1 MRIIKLLSKLKF
13 NDYATQSAS
22 SVPLY
27 KLRLHMSKKTQT
39 RGAIALLAV
48 GALAAATS
56 AAQAQTVTTTSTAKC
71 SYVFNTNLTVG
82 TRSTDVMNLQKVLN
96 MNSATAVATTGAGSM
111 GNETTLFGPATRAAV
126 IKYQKANGI
135 TPAAG
140 FVGALTRASLNQ
152 VCTGTGST
160 TGSTTGTTTNTSG
173 VQVALAANQPT
184 TALVAGQAGAVLANV
199 VLSGNGTVQNIVLAR
214 TGVSSNDVLQN
225 VYLFDGATRLTD
237 AASVASDNTIRF
249 NNANIAVNGSRTIT
263 VRADIATTIQVSTV
277 VGQIVGVA
285 VTGYT
290 MSGSTTVNA
299 VSAQGNNL
307 LIAGA
312 TTATASMST
321 TNKVIANGNLTLPQT
336 NYSVW
341 GTDLQIGTRAALLK
355 SVTVKM
361 IGSAPTNSLTNVG
374 LVVNGVRVASAS
386 ADANGRFVF
395 DLSAAPRV
403 LATGSHLVEVRADVV
418 AGSSRSFYF
427 TLENAADLM
436 VEDSNLG
443 VNVNVTN
450 VTSSNAKNAGT
461 QSIGSASNSSV
472 TLAQDSSFTT
482 TNVVAGTSN
491 APIAKFRLTAFGEDT
506 KVQYVTLN
514 LANNSATTTAMSNVA
529 LYVNGAQVG
538 STNNSGTQTMSFNLG
553 SQFMATAGV
562 AYTLEV
568 RADMV
573 NRAGVNIANG
583 TPVRADV
590 TSIEGQGMSSQNTFN
605 RPGTVQG
612 QSITIGGSTVNFGK
626 TIGAVSSTISKNQT
640 NVKIAS
646 FQLQAGSIEDITVN
660 QLTLALGGDVPL
672 TSIQNVRI
680 TDGSSSIGIP
690 SASNN
695 FNVSYDLAKGS
706 VKTIDV
712 TADLGE
718 ISSGSTTIP
727 SLTVSYRG
735 KTSNTSATTATVAG
749 DTLTA
754 AVVTVNTPTATTRA
768 SSQYV
773 LGGKTQQVAT
783 FNVTAT
789 NGAATVNDLTFSVTN
804 GAVQSLSI
812 NGVTANVVGSTATF
826 FGINLAI
833 PQGSTGINI
842 PVVVTYVP
850 AYTTGSTPQGVLS
863 GTIGTVTLT
872 GMKTTAS
879 GVVATPTVSVA
890 ANAMTLVTTLPTVA
904 KVANSGS
911 TVGNAGAVSTKL
923 GSIKV
928 SADVAGALKVKD
940 VSYSIAAPAAVSNL
954 TARIN
959 GSTAQD
965 TAGANAT
972 VTATK
977 VTFAAGYRID
987 GSGSVTIDIFGDIA
1001 AGATTSSV
1009 TDIAVGAP
1017 ADFTWTD
1024 DVTGTTYTL
1033 TGNMLSST
1041 NYVR

>member
-96 MNSATAVATTGAGSM
+96 MNPATAVATTGAGSM

-140 FVGALTRASLNQ
+140 FVGSITRASLNQ

-263 VRADIATTIQVSTV
+263 VRADIATTAQVSTV

-307 LIAGA
+307 SIAGA
-312 TTATASMST
+312 STAGASIST
-321 TNKVIANGNLTLPQT
+321 SNKVSANTNLTLPQT

-341 GTDLQIGTRAALLK
+341 GTDLSITTRAALLK

-386 ADANGRFVF
+386 ADSNGRFVF

-403 LATGSHLVEVRADVV
+403 LTTGSHSVEVRADVV

-450 VTSSNAKNAGT
+450 VTSSNAKNAGL
-461 QSIGSASNSSV
+461 QSISSASTSSV

-482 TNVVAGTSN
+482 TNIVAGTTN
-491 APIAKFRLTAFGEDT
+491 APIAKFRLTAYGEDT
-506 KVQYVTLN
+506 KVQYVTLA
-514 LANNSATTTAMSNVA
+514 LPTAMQNVA

-538 STNNSGTQTMSFNLG
+538 STNNSGSLTPTFNLG
-553 SQFMATAGV
+553 SQFIATAGV

-568 RADMV
+568 RADMM
-573 NRAGVNIANG
+573 NLSGVNLANA
-583 TPVRADV
+583 TSVKTDI
-590 TSIEGQGMSSQNTFN
+590 TSIEGQGMSSQNTFT
-605 RPGTVQG
+605 RSSTVAG
-612 QSITIGGSTVNFGK
+612 QSVSVGGSTVNFGK
-626 TIGAVSSTISKNQT
+626 TIGAVSSTVSKNQT

-646 FQLQAGSIEDITVN
+646 FQLQAGSIEDISVN
-660 QLTLALGGDVPL
+660 QLTLALGGTAAL
-672 TSIQNVRI
+672 TSIQNVKI
-680 TDGSSSIGIP
+680 TDGSSVIGIP

-695 FNVSYDLAKGS
+695 FNVSYDLTKGS
-706 VKTIDV
+706 VKTIEV
-712 TADLGE
+712 FADLGE
-718 ISSGSTTIP
+718 MTNGQTIIP

-735 KTSNTSATTATVAG
+735 KTSNTSSSTATVVG

-754 AVVTVNTPTATTRA
+754 QTVTVNTPTATTRA

-826 FGINLAI
+826 YGINLAV

-850 AYTTGSTPQGVLS
+850 AYTTGSTPQGVTS
-863 GTIGTVTLT
+863 GTTATVTLT

-911 TVGNAGAVSTKL
+911 TVGAAGAVSTKL

-940 VSYSIAAPAAVSNL
+940 VSYSIAAPAAVSNV

-965 TAGANAT
+965 TAGVNAT

-987 GSGSVTIDIFGDIA
+987 AGSSVTIDIFGDIA
-1001 AGATTSSV
+1001 SGATTSSV